1 MPGKNGTLYAWFFG
15 WAKNGLF
22 GMRHITLSL
31 RVRLILLVLIAVI
44 PAFALISYTAISQR
58 RQAVAESERNARGLI
73 RLTVEEQDELIAAT
87 RQLLMSLA
95 QLPAVRSA
103 GSGGECSRTLARLL
117 AAYPYYTNLGV
128 AAADGRIDCS
138 ARPMRQPVRIN
149 DRGYFRRAMRVRD
162 FAVGDYQTGRI
173 TGLPAINF
181 GYPLLEPGGRV
192 QGVVFAGL
200 NLSWIKKLLSG
211 SGLPSGS
218 ILAVIDGRGT
228 ILAHQPDRIPLVGRS
243 MVTPAYVSALSAGSQ
258 EHFVKIADADGVT
271 RLYLFAPLHRGPS
284 GTVYVS
290 VGIPEAAVLAAA
302 RRDFARGLI
311 LFALVAAL
319 ALIGAWIGGEALVLR
334 RVQAL
339 ANAARRL
346 GKGDFGTRTGLPHG
360 QEELGELARGF
371 DDMAAAL
378 ERVNRALK
386 VLSAG
391 NRVVVRAADE
401 EMLLAQMCRIIVEVG
416 GYRLAWSGYAEQTE
430 QCAVRAVAQAGFEGG
445 LKALSETLGAITWR
459 DADRGHGPAGTAIR
473 TAKPY
478 VTRQLATEP
487 GFAPWREEASRRGY
501 AACAAFPLPVQ
512 DRVIGVL
519 AIYAAENDAFDT
531 QELSLLAEMAEDLAF
546 GMGVL
551 RTRAAHDAAHETI
564 RRMAHYDRLTGLPNH
579 AYLED
584 FLQHL
589 ITEAPEQP
597 LALLLLGI
605 DRLSEINAALGFD
618 QGDRLIRNFGM
629 RLADHCRGD
638 EVVARMRGD
647 EFAVLLPG
655 GDVAH
660 AMRAARE
667 LIGVLA
673 PPFEVGDLH
682 LDITATVGIALYPQH
697 GADAVRLVRHADL
710 AMHQGKETGTHY
722 TVYAPNSDEESPRR
736 LALASE
742 LRQAI
747 DKDELVLHYQPKID
761 LGSGQVCGAEALVRW
776 LHPREGLIPPD
787 SFIPLAEHTGLI
799 KPMTDWVLAAALR
812 QLSIWRQAGP
822 HLPIAVNLS
831 VRNLR
836 DPDLIERVAGL
847 LRAWSIDPGKLEVE
861 ITESAMMDDPKRAL
875 EALVR
880 LRDLGIRL
888 FIDDFGTGH
897 SSLAYL
903 KRLPV
908 DAVKID
914 KSFVSDMLSSTDSE
928 AIVRSTI
935 TLAHD
940 IGLKVVAEGIEDQA
954 TWERLVALGCD
965 TGQGY
970 FISKPLEC
978 PQFET
983 WLDVWPG
990 ARKTEKSPSQARRK
1004 TARSPGRRGE

>member
-1 MPGKNGTLYAWFFG
+1 
-15 WAKNGLF
+15 
-22 GMRHITLSL
+22 MRHITLSL
-31 RVRLILLVLIAVI
+31 RIRLILLVLIAVI
-44 PAFALISYTAISQR
+44 PAFGLVSYTTINQR
-58 RQAVAESERNARGLI
+58 RQAVNESERSALGLI
-73 RLTVEEQDELIAAT
+73 RLTVEEQDQLVAAT

-103 GSGGECSRTLARLL
+103 DSGGGCSQTLAQLL
-117 AAYPYYTNLGV
+117 KSYPYYTNLGV
-128 AAADGRIDCS
+128 AAADGRVECS
-138 ARPMRQPVRIN
+138 ARPLRQPVRIA
-149 DRGYFRRAMRVRD
+149 DRSYFRRVMRLRN
-162 FAVGDYQTGRI
+162 FAVGDYQIGRI

-181 GYPLLEPGGRV
+181 GYPLIDSGGRV
-192 QGVVFAGL
+192 RGVVFAGL

-211 SGLPSGS
+211 SDLPAGS
-218 ILAVIDGRGT
+218 ILAVVDGRGNV
-228 ILAHQPDRIPLVGRS
+228 LARQADGTPLTDRS
-243 MVTPAYVSALSAGSQ
+243 MGTSAYVHAPIANSPQ
-258 EHFVKIADADGVT
+258 HFARIKDPDGVT
-271 RLYLFAPLHRGPS
+271 RLYLFAPLRRGTS

-290 VGIPEAAVLAAA
+290 VGIPETAVLAAA
-302 RRDFARGLI
+302 QTDFARDLI
-311 LFALVAAL
+311 LFAVVATL
-319 ALIGAWIGGEALVLR
+319 ALVGAWIGGEALVLR

-339 ANAARRL
+339 ANAARCL
-346 GKGDFGTRTGLPHG
+346 GKGDFGTRTGLPHSR
-360 QEELGELARGF
+360 EELGELARGF

-401 EMLLAQMCRIIVEVG
+401 DTLLAQMCRIIAEVG
-416 GYRLAWSGYAEQTE
+416 GYRLAWAGYAEQTD
-430 QCAVRAVAQAGFEGG
+430 QCRIRVVAQAGFDGG
-445 LKALSETLGAITWR
+445 LTALSNVVGTITWR
-459 DADRGHGPAGTAIR
+459 DAARGHGPAGTAIR

-487 GFAPWREEASRRGY
+487 GFTPWRDEASRRGY
-501 AACAAFPLPVQ
+501 AACAAFPLVVH

-519 AIYAAENDAFDT
+519 AIYAGETDAFDA
-531 QELSLLAEMAEDLAF
+531 QEFNLLIEMAEDLAF
-546 GMGVL
+546 GIGVL

-564 RRMAHYDRLTGLPNH
+564 RRMAHFDRLTGLPNH

-584 FLQHL
+584 LLQRR
-589 ITEAPEQP
+589 ITAAPDRP
-597 LALLLLGI
+597 LALLLLDI
-605 DRLSEINAALGFD
+605 DRLNEINAALGFD
-618 QGDRLIRNFGM
+618 QGDLIIRNVGM

-655 GDVAH
+655 GDGAH
-660 AMRAARE
+660 AIRATRE

-673 PPFEVGDLH
+673 PPFEVGDIH

-710 AMHQGKETGTHY
+710 AMHQGKEAGTHY
-722 TVYAPNSDEESPRR
+722 AVYAPSPDEESPRR

-747 DKDELVLHYQPKID
+747 DNGELVLYHQPKVD
-761 LGSGQVCGAEALVRW
+761 LGSRRVCGAEALVRW
-776 LHPREGLIPPD
+776 RHPREGLIPPD

-799 KPMTDWVLAAALR
+799 KPMTDWVLEAALR
-812 QLSIWRQAGP
+812 QLSIWREAGL

-836 DPDLIERVAGL
+836 DPDLIDRIAGL
-847 LRAWSIDPGKLEVE
+847 LRAWSVDPQKLEVE

-875 EALVR
+875 KALAR

-914 KSFVSDMLSSTDSE
+914 KSFVNDMLVNSASE
-928 AIVRSTI
+928 AIVHSTI

-940 IGLKVVAEGIEDQA
+940 IGLEVVAEGIEDPA
-954 TWERLVALGCD
+954 VWDRLVALGCD
-965 TGQGY
+965 MGQGY
-970 FISKPLEC
+970 FISKPLES
-978 PQFET
+978 QDFER
-983 WLDVWPG
+983 WLAVWSH
-990 ARKTEKSPSQARRK
+990 AHKTEKSTSQARQE
-1004 TARSPGRRGE
+1004 TARGSG

>member
-1 MPGKNGTLYAWFFG
+1 
-15 WAKNGLF
+15 
-22 GMRHITLSL
+22 
-31 RVRLILLVLIAVI
+31 
-44 PAFALISYTAISQR
+44 
-58 RQAVAESERNARGLI
+58 
-73 RLTVEEQDELIAAT
+73 
-87 RQLLMSLA
+87 
-95 QLPAVRSA
+95 
-103 GSGGECSRTLARLL
+103 
-117 AAYPYYTNLGV
+117 
-128 AAADGRIDCS
+128 
-138 ARPMRQPVRIN
+138 
-149 DRGYFRRAMRVRD
+149 
-162 FAVGDYQTGRI
+162 
-173 TGLPAINF
+173 
-181 GYPLLEPGGRV
+181 
-192 QGVVFAGL
+192 
-200 NLSWIKKLLSG
+200 
-211 SGLPSGS
+211 
-218 ILAVIDGRGT
+218 
-228 ILAHQPDRIPLVGRS
+228 
-243 MVTPAYVSALSAGSQ
+243 
-258 EHFVKIADADGVT
+258 
-271 RLYLFAPLHRGPS
+271 
-284 GTVYVS
+284 
-290 VGIPEAAVLAAA
+290 
-302 RRDFARGLI
+302 
-311 LFALVAAL
+311 
-319 ALIGAWIGGEALVLR
+319 
-334 RVQAL
+334 
-339 ANAARRL
+339 
-346 GKGDFGTRTGLPHG
+346 
-360 QEELGELARGF
+360 
-371 DDMAAAL
+371 
-378 ERVNRALK
+378 
-386 VLSAG
+386 
-391 NRVVVRAADE
+391 
-401 EMLLAQMCRIIVEVG
+401 
-416 GYRLAWSGYAEQTE
+416 
-430 QCAVRAVAQAGFEGG
+430 
-445 LKALSETLGAITWR
+445 
-459 DADRGHGPAGTAIR
+459 
-473 TAKPY
+473 
-478 VTRQLATEP
+478 
-487 GFAPWREEASRRGY
+487 
-501 AACAAFPLPVQ
+501 
-512 DRVIGVL
+512 
-519 AIYAAENDAFDT
+519 
-531 QELSLLAEMAEDLAF
+531 
-546 GMGVL
+546 
-551 RTRAAHDAAHETI
+551 
-564 RRMAHYDRLTGLPNH
+564 
-579 AYLED
+579 
-584 FLQHL
+584 
-589 ITEAPEQP
+589 
-597 LALLLLGI
+597 
-605 DRLSEINAALGFD
+605 
-618 QGDRLIRNFGM
+618 M

-747 DKDELVLHYQPKID
+747 DKDELVLHYQPKVD

-812 QLSIWRQAGP
+812 QLSVWRQAGP

-978 PQFET
+978 PQFEM
-983 WLDVWPG
+983 WLNGWPG
-990 ARKTEKSPSQARRK
+990 ARKTEKSPSHARRK